1 MLKKKS
7 SLKKVVPDVIAED
20 EKKTTIK
27 RSKKKTT
34 KQQPSSTALVVHE
47 PSGAVISDVQFG
59 QLVDSSFDTVYRL
72 LEVNDTDNATQLL
85 YKRVIQSS
93 YKLLGRLEN
102 LMDDPQQATKVA
114 YPYNAIAGTIR
125 EYLTD
130 LQMSMDR
137 GRLAETILDNILRP
151 LFLDMAT
158 TLVLQLGVI
167 GKEAK
172 VALGDEKFEDFNKMV
187 LSVAQ
192 AKILDTMQRSYE
204 TAKEE
209 ARKALQR

>member
-7 SLKKVVPDVIAED
+7 SSKKVVPVSED
-20 EKKTTIK
+20 EKKTTVK
-27 RSKKKTT
+27 RSKKKKVT
-34 KQQPSSTALVVHE
+34 KKPSTALVLHE
-47 PSGAVISDVQFG
+47 PSGVVVTDEHFG
-59 QLVDSSFDTVYRL
+59 ELVDSSFDTVYQL

-93 YKLLGRLEN
+93 YKMLGRLET
-102 LMDDPQQATKVA
+102 LMDDPTQTAKVA

-151 LFLDMAT
+151 LFLEMAT

-192 AKILDTMQRSYE
+192 SKILDTMQRSYE

>member
-7 SLKKVVPDVIAED
+7 SSKKVVPVAED
-20 EKKTTIK
+20 EKKTTVK
-27 RSKKKTT
+27 RSKKKKAT
-34 KQQPSSTALVVHE
+34 KKPSTALVLHE
-47 PSGAVISDVQFG
+47 PSGVVVTDEHFG
-59 QLVDSSFDTVYRL
+59 ELIDSSFDTVYQL

-93 YKLLGRLEN
+93 YKMLGRLET
-102 LMDDPQQATKVA
+102 LMDDPMQTAKVA

-151 LFLDMAT
+151 LFLEMAT

-192 AKILDTMQRSYE
+192 SKILDTMQRSYE

>member
-7 SLKKVVPDVIAED
+7 SSKKVVPIAED
-20 EKKTTIK
+20 EKKTTVK
-27 RSKKKTT
+27 RSKKKKVT
-34 KQQPSSTALVVHE
+34 KTPSTALVVHD
-47 PSGAVISDVQFG
+47 PSGVVITDEHFG
-59 QLVDSSFDTVYRL
+59 ELVDSSFDTVYQL

-93 YKLLGRLEN
+93 YKMLGRLET
-102 LMDDPQQATKVA
+102 LMDDPTQTAKVA

-151 LFLDMAT
+151 LFLEMAT

-192 AKILDTMQRSYE
+192 SKILDTMQRSYE

>member
-7 SLKKVVPDVIAED
+7 NSKKTVPINEE
-20 EKKTTIK
+20 EKKTTVK
-27 RSKKKTT
+27 RVKKK
-34 KQQPSSTALVVHE
+34 KKVAKPSTDLVVHE
-47 PSGAVISDVQFG
+47 SSGLPVTDEHFEE
-59 QLVDSSFDTVYRL
+59 LVDSSFDTVYRL

-93 YKLLGRLEN
+93 YKMLGRLES
-102 LMDDPQQATKVA
+102 LMDDPHQTARVA

-151 LFLDMAT
+151 LFLEMAT

-172 VALGDEKFEDFNKMV
+172 LALGDEKFEDFNKMV

-192 AKILDTMQRSYE
+192 SKILDSMQRSYE

>member
-1 MLKKKS
+1 MLKKKT
-7 SLKKVVPDVIAED
+7 KKIAPVSED

-27 RSKKKTT
+27 RSKKKKTT
-34 KQQPSSTALVVHE
+34 SSPSTALVVHE
-47 PSGAVISDVQFG
+47 PSGAIVSEKQFETI
-59 QLVDSSFDTVYRL
+59 LNSSFDAVYQL

-93 YKLLGRLEN
+93 YKMLGRLED
-102 LMDDPQQATKVA
+102 LMDDPNQAAKVA

-137 GRLAETILDNILRP
+137 GRLAESILDNILRP

-172 VALGDEKFEDFNKMV
+172 VMLGDEKFEDFNKMV

>member
-7 SLKKVVPDVIAED
+7 KKITPVSED

-27 RSKKKTT
+27 RSKKKKTT
-34 KQQPSSTALVVHE
+34 SAPSTALVVHE
-47 PSGAVISDVQFG
+47 PSGAVVSEKQFETI
-59 QLVDSSFDTVYRL
+59 LNSSFDAVYQL

-93 YKLLGRLEN
+93 YKMLGRLED
-102 LMDDPQQATKVA
+102 LMDDPNQAAKVA

-137 GRLAETILDNILRP
+137 GRLAESILDNILRP

-172 VALGDEKFEDFNKMV
+172 VMLGDEKFEDFNKMV

>member
-7 SLKKVVPDVIAED
+7 SSKKVVPVAED
-20 EKKTTIK
+20 EKKTTVK
-27 RSKKKTT
+27 RSKKKKVT
-34 KQQPSSTALVVHE
+34 KKPSTALVLHE
-47 PSGAVISDVQFG
+47 PSGVVVTDEHFG
-59 QLVDSSFDTVYRL
+59 ELVDSSFDTVYQL

-93 YKLLGRLEN
+93 YKMLGRLET
-102 LMDDPQQATKVA
+102 LMDDPTQTAKVA

-151 LFLDMAT
+151 LFLEMAT

-172 VALGDEKFEDFNKMV
+172 LALGDEKFEDFNKMV

-192 AKILDTMQRSYE
+192 SKILDTMQRSYE

>member
-7 SLKKVVPDVIAED
+7 SSKKVVPIAED
-20 EKKTTIK
+20 EKKTTVK
-27 RSKKKTT
+27 RSKKKKVT
-34 KQQPSSTALVVHE
+34 KKPSTALVLHE
-47 PSGAVISDVQFG
+47 PSGVAVTDEHFG
-59 QLVDSSFDTVYRL
+59 ELVDSSFDTVYQL

-93 YKLLGRLEN
+93 YKMLGRLET
-102 LMDDPQQATKVA
+102 LMDDPTQTAKVA

-125 EYLTD
+125 DYLTD

-151 LFLDMAT
+151 LFLEMAT

-192 AKILDTMQRSYE
+192 SKILDTMQRSYE

>member
-7 SLKKVVPDVIAED
+7 SVKKVAPVGEE
-20 EKKTTIK
+20 EKKTTVK
-27 RSKKKTT
+27 RSKKKKVKKTT
-34 KQQPSSTALVVHE
+34 PSTALVVHE
-47 PSGAVISDVQFG
+47 PSGVVISDSRFG
-59 QLVDSSFDTVYRL
+59 ELVDSSFDTVYRL

-93 YKLLGRLEN
+93 YKMLGRLET
-102 LMDDPQQATKVA
+102 LMDDPNQTAKVA

-192 AKILDTMQRSYE
+192 AKILDTMQRSYD

>member
-7 SLKKVVPDVIAED
+7 SSKKVVPVAED
-20 EKKTTIK
+20 EKKTTVK
-27 RSKKKTT
+27 RSKKKKVT
-34 KQQPSSTALVVHE
+34 KKPSTALVLHE
-47 PSGAVISDVQFG
+47 PSGVVVTDEHFG
-59 QLVDSSFDTVYRL
+59 ELVDSSFDTVYQL

-93 YKLLGRLEN
+93 YKMLGRLET
-102 LMDDPQQATKVA
+102 LMDDPTQTAKVA

-151 LFLDMAT
+151 LFLEMAT
-158 TLVLQLGVI
+158 TLVLQLGII

-192 AKILDTMQRSYE
+192 SKILDTMQRSYE
-204 TAKEE
+204 AAKEE

>member
-1 MLKKKS
+1 MLKKKT
-7 SLKKVVPDVIAED
+7 KKIAPVSED

-27 RSKKKTT
+27 RSKKKKTT
-34 KQQPSSTALVVHE
+34 SAPSTALVVHE
-47 PSGAVISDVQFG
+47 PSGAIVSEKQFETI
-59 QLVDSSFDTVYRL
+59 LNSSFDAVYQL

-93 YKLLGRLEN
+93 YKMLGRLED
-102 LMDDPQQATKVA
+102 LMDDPNQAAKVA

-137 GRLAETILDNILRP
+137 GRLAESILDNILRP

-172 VALGDEKFEDFNKMV
+172 VMLGDEKFEDFNKMV

>member
-7 SLKKVVPDVIAED
+7 SLKKAVPEVVAED

-27 RSKKKTT
+27 RSKKKKTT
-34 KQQPSSTALVVHE
+34 KQQPSTALVVHE

-102 LMDDPQQATKVA
+102 LMDDPAQAPKIA

-172 VALGDEKFEDFNKMV
+172 VALGDEKFDDFNKMV

>member
-7 SLKKVVPDVIAED
+7 SSKKVVPIAED
-20 EKKTTIK
+20 EKKTTVK
-27 RSKKKTT
+27 RSKKKKVT
-34 KQQPSSTALVVHE
+34 KKPSTALVLHE
-47 PSGAVISDVQFG
+47 PSGVVVTDEHFG
-59 QLVDSSFDTVYRL
+59 ELVDSSFDTVYQL

-93 YKLLGRLEN
+93 YKMLGRLET
-102 LMDDPQQATKVA
+102 LMDDPTQTAKVA

-151 LFLDMAT
+151 LFLEMAT
-158 TLVLQLGVI
+158 TLVLQLGII

-192 AKILDTMQRSYE
+192 SKILDTMQRSYE

>member
-7 SLKKVVPDVIAED
+7 SSKKVVPVAED
-20 EKKTTIK
+20 EKKTTVK
-27 RSKKKTT
+27 RSKKKKVT
-34 KQQPSSTALVVHE
+34 KTPSTALVVHD
-47 PSGAVISDVQFG
+47 PSGVVITDEHFG
-59 QLVDSSFDTVYRL
+59 ELVDSSFDTVYQL

-93 YKLLGRLEN
+93 YKMLGRLET
-102 LMDDPQQATKVA
+102 LMDDPTQTAKVA

-151 LFLDMAT
+151 LFLEMAT

-192 AKILDTMQRSYE
+192 SKILDTMQRSYE

>member
-7 SLKKVVPDVIAED
+7 NSPKTVPVNEE
-20 EKKTTIK
+20 EKKTTVK
-27 RSKKKTT
+27 RVKKK
-34 KQQPSSTALVVHE
+34 KKVAKPSTSLVVHE
-47 PSGAVISDVQFG
+47 SSGLPVTDEHFEE
-59 QLVDSSFDTVYRL
+59 LVDSSFDTVYRL

-93 YKLLGRLEN
+93 YKMLGRLES
-102 LMDDPQQATKVA
+102 LMDDPNQTARVA

-151 LFLDMAT
+151 LFLEMAT

-172 VALGDEKFEDFNKMV
+172 LALGDEKFEDFNKMV

-192 AKILDTMQRSYE
+192 SKILDSMQRSYE

>member
-7 SLKKVVPDVIAED
+7 SSKKVAPVAED
-20 EKKTTIK
+20 EKKTTVK
-27 RSKKKTT
+27 RSKKKKVT
-34 KQQPSSTALVVHE
+34 KKPSTALVLHE
-47 PSGAVISDVQFG
+47 PSGVVVTDEHFG
-59 QLVDSSFDTVYRL
+59 ELVDSSFDTVYQL

-93 YKLLGRLEN
+93 YKMLGRLET
-102 LMDDPQQATKVA
+102 LMDDPTQTAKVA

-125 EYLTD
+125 DYLTD

-151 LFLDMAT
+151 LFLEMAT

-192 AKILDTMQRSYE
+192 SKILDTMQRSYE

>member
-7 SLKKVVPDVIAED
+7 SSKKVVPVAED
-20 EKKTTIK
+20 EKKTTVK
-27 RSKKKTT
+27 RSKKKKVT
-34 KQQPSSTALVVHE
+34 KTPSTALVLHE
-47 PSGAVISDVQFG
+47 PSGVVVTDDHFG
-59 QLVDSSFDTVYRL
+59 ELVDSSFDTVYQL

-93 YKLLGRLEN
+93 YKMLGRLET
-102 LMDDPQQATKVA
+102 LMDDPTQTAKVA

-151 LFLDMAT
+151 LFLEMAT

-167 GKEAK
+167 GKEVK

-192 AKILDTMQRSYE
+192 SKILDTMQRSYE

>member
-7 SLKKVVPDVIAED
+7 SSKKVVPVAED
-20 EKKTTIK
+20 EKKTTVK
-27 RSKKKTT
+27 RSKRKKVT
-34 KQQPSSTALVVHE
+34 KKAPSTALVLHD
-47 PSGAVISDVQFG
+47 PSGVVVTDEHFG
-59 QLVDSSFDTVYRL
+59 ELVDSSFDTVYQL

-93 YKLLGRLEN
+93 YKILGRLET
-102 LMDDPQQATKVA
+102 LMDDPTQTAKVA

-151 LFLDMAT
+151 LFLEMAT

-192 AKILDTMQRSYE
+192 SKILDTMQRSYE

>member
-7 SLKKVVPDVIAED
+7 NPKKVVPVTED
-20 EKKTTIK
+20 ENRTTVKRIK
-27 RSKKKTT
+27 KKKTT
-34 KQQPSSTALVVHE
+34 TKTSSTALVVHD
-47 PSGAVISDVQFG
+47 PSGVVITDEHFG
-59 QLVDSSFDTVYRL
+59 ELVDSSFDTVYQL

-93 YKLLGRLEN
+93 YKMLGRLET
-102 LMDDPQQATKVA
+102 LMDDPTQTAKVA

-151 LFLDMAT
+151 LFLEMAT

-204 TAKEE
+204 TAKDE

>member
-7 SLKKVVPDVIAED
+7 NPKKVVPVTED
-20 EKKTTIK
+20 ENRTTVK
-27 RSKKKTT
+27 RTKKKKTT
-34 KQQPSSTALVVHE
+34 PKTSSTALVVHD
-47 PSGAVISDVQFG
+47 PSGVVITDEHFG
-59 QLVDSSFDTVYRL
+59 ELVDSSFDTVYQL

-93 YKLLGRLEN
+93 YKMLGRLET
-102 LMDDPQQATKVA
+102 LMDDPTQTAKVA

-151 LFLDMAT
+151 LFLEMAT

-192 AKILDTMQRSYE
+192 SKILDTMQRSYE
-204 TAKEE
+204 TAKDE

>member
-7 SLKKVVPDVIAED
+7 SSKKVVPVAED
-20 EKKTTIK
+20 EKKTTVK
-27 RSKKKTT
+27 RSKKKKVT
-34 KQQPSSTALVVHE
+34 KKPSTALVLHE
-47 PSGAVISDVQFG
+47 PSGVVVTDEHFG
-59 QLVDSSFDTVYRL
+59 ELVDSSFDTVYQL

-93 YKLLGRLEN
+93 YKMLGRLET
-102 LMDDPQQATKVA
+102 LMDDPTQTAKVA

-125 EYLTD
+125 DYLTD

-151 LFLDMAT
+151 LFLEMAT

-192 AKILDTMQRSYE
+192 SKILDTMQRSYE

>member
-7 SLKKVVPDVIAED
+7 SSKKVVPVAED
-20 EKKTTIK
+20 EKKTTVK
-27 RSKKKTT
+27 RSKKKKVT
-34 KQQPSSTALVVHE
+34 KKPSTALVLHE
-47 PSGAVISDVQFG
+47 PSGVVVTDEHFG
-59 QLVDSSFDTVYRL
+59 ELVDSSFDTVYQL

-93 YKLLGRLEN
+93 YKMLGRLET
-102 LMDDPQQATKVA
+102 LMDDPTQTAKVA

-151 LFLDMAT
+151 LFLEMAT

-192 AKILDTMQRSYE
+192 SKILDTMQRSYE
-204 TAKEE
+204 IAKEE

>member
-7 SLKKVVPDVIAED
+7 SSKKVVPVAED
-20 EKKTTIK
+20 EKKTTVK
-27 RSKKKTT
+27 RSKKKKVT
-34 KQQPSSTALVVHE
+34 KKPSTALVLHE
-47 PSGAVISDVQFG
+47 PSGVVVTDEHFG
-59 QLVDSSFDTVYRL
+59 ELVDSSFDTVYQL

-93 YKLLGRLEN
+93 YKMLGRLET
-102 LMDDPQQATKVA
+102 LMDDPTQTAKVA

-151 LFLDMAT
+151 LFLEMAT

-192 AKILDTMQRSYE
+192 SKILDTMQRSYE

>member
-7 SLKKVVPDVIAED
+7 SSKKVVPIAED
-20 EKKTTIK
+20 EKKTTVK
-27 RSKKKTT
+27 RSKKKKVT
-34 KQQPSSTALVVHE
+34 KKPSTALVLHE
-47 PSGAVISDVQFG
+47 PSEVAVTDEHFG
-59 QLVDSSFDTVYRL
+59 ELVDSSFDTVYQL

-93 YKLLGRLEN
+93 YKMLGRLET
-102 LMDDPQQATKVA
+102 LMDDPTQTAKVA

-125 EYLTD
+125 DYLTD

-151 LFLDMAT
+151 LFLEMAT

-192 AKILDTMQRSYE
+192 SKILDTMQRSYE

>member
-7 SLKKVVPDVIAED
+7 SLKNLDSKADD
-20 EKKTTIK
+20 EKKTTVK
-27 RSKKKTT
+27 RSKKK
-34 KQQPSSTALVVHE
+34 KVVKKPSADLVLHKS
-47 PSGAVISDVQFG
+47 SGE
-59 QLVDSSFDTVYRL
+59 LVTDQNFESILDASFNSVYRL

-93 YKLLGRLEN
+93 YKMLGRLET
-102 LMDDPQQATKVA
+102 LMEGNPEDAAKIA
-114 YPYNAIAGTIR
+114 YPYNAIASTIR

-137 GRLAETILDNILRP
+137 GRLAENILDNILRP

-158 TLVLQLGVI
+158 TLVLELGVI

-172 VALGDEKFEDFNKMV
+172 LVLGDEKFEDFNKMV
-187 LSVAQ
+187 LSVSQ
-192 AKILDTMQRSYE
+192 SKILDVMQRSYE

>member
-7 SLKKVVPDVIAED
+7 KKIAPVSED

-27 RSKKKTT
+27 RSKKKKTT
-34 KQQPSSTALVVHE
+34 SAPSTALVVHE
-47 PSGAVISDVQFG
+47 PSGAVVSEKQFETI
-59 QLVDSSFDTVYRL
+59 LNSSFDAVYQL

-93 YKLLGRLEN
+93 YKMLGRLED
-102 LMDDPQQATKVA
+102 LMDDPNQAAKVA

-137 GRLAETILDNILRP
+137 GRLAESILDNILRP

-172 VALGDEKFEDFNKMV
+172 VMLGDEKFEDFNKMV